1 MLKKIC
7 IFLFLCASA
16 IYAQEQPQPETNV
29 GEPTVDVVLK
39 VFKWGYSNAMIIPN
53 PSGAGGG
60 SAGQNAGDKLL
71 ELWYKNGDSYSKL
84 NVSSGA
90 FSKSIR
96 YKGPQTIVFYARDE
110 IATDE
115 GKKYNYRQV
124 AKMTIPLGTDEL
136 FAMMMKT
143 GRTVSFY
150 PMNISPKELP
160 KEKIAVIN
168 MTSQRI
174 AIMVGGSPSFLG
186 AGANK
191 IFKPKKRGE
200 MSVEMIIARMVNKK
214 WTPVYHNNIST
225 PKDARCIVLLYDPTN
240 SKSPKFNVQLLTL

>member
-7 IFLFLCASA
+7 LSLLLCAA
-16 IYAQEQPQPETNV
+16 TLHAQEQPKPEATA

-39 VFKWGYSNAMIIPN
+39 IFKWGYSNAMIIPN
-53 PSGAGGG
+53 VSGMGTPS
-60 SAGQNAGDKLL
+60 GQNAGDKLL
-71 ELWYKNGDSYSKL
+71 ELWYKSGDSYSKL

-96 YKGPQTIVFYARDE
+96 YRGPQTIVFYARDE
-110 IATDE
+110 IASDE

-124 AKMTIPLGTDEL
+124 AKMTIPLGADEL

-168 MTSQRI
+168 MTSQKI
-174 AIMVGGSPSFLG
+174 AIMVGGTPSFLG

-200 MSVEMIIARMVNKK
+200 MSVEMIIARMVDKK
-214 WTPVYHNNIST
+214 WTPVYHNTIST
-225 PKDARCIVLLYDPTN
+225 PKDARCIVLLYDPSN